1 MKSKDF
7 LSVTD
12 LAGHEIRLLLSD
24 AASLK
29 AQGWQTSLSG
39 KTLALV
45 FEKPSLRTRVSFEL
59 AMKQLGGE
67 AIYLSPAEVGL
78 GKRESIADVA
88 RVLARYVDAIAV
100 RTFAQDTL
108 VELSRWAGVPVIN
121 ALSDAEHPCQAL
133 ADLLTIY
140 ENKGEF
146 PGLKLA
152 YIGDGNNVAVSLA
165 LAAASVG
172 LSFTIA
178 APKGYGLPEAV
189 MKRALALAAEND
201 SFIEATND
209 PGAAALGADIVYTDG
224 WTSMGQEVESEIR
237 RKAFAGFQ
245 VDERLMSLAK
255 PDAII
260 MHCLPAHYGE
270 EVAAGLLDGP
280 QSVVFDQAENRLHV
294 QKALLAD
301 MLGGLCFPWPG

>member
-1 MKSKDF
+1 MKSKDL
-7 LSVTD
+7 LSITD
-12 LAGHEIRLLLSD
+12 LAPHEIRLLLSD
-24 AASLK
+24 AASMK
-29 AQGWQTSLSG
+29 AQGWQTTLSG

-45 FEKPSLRTRVSFEL
+45 FEKPSLRTRLSFEL

-88 RVLARYVDAIAV
+88 RVLSRYVDAIAV
-100 RTFAQDTL
+100 RTFAQST
-108 VELSRWAGVPVIN
+108 VEELARWAGVPVVN

-133 ADLLTIY
+133 ADLLTIF
-140 ENKGEF
+140 EHKGEF

-152 YIGDGNNVAVSLA
+152 FIGDGNNVAVSLA

-172 LSFTIA
+172 LSFTMA
-178 APKGYGLPEAV
+178 SPKGYELPAEAV
-189 MKRALALAAEND
+189 HRALELAARSESVF
-201 SFIEATND
+201 SFTDD
-209 PGAAALGADIVYTDG
+209 PGEAAFGADIIYTDT
-224 WTSMGQEVESEIR
+224 WTSMGQEADAEAR
-237 RKAFAGFQ
+237 RKAFEGYQ
-245 VDERLMSLAK
+245 VNERLVSLAK

-260 MHCLPAHYGE
+260 MHCLPAHHGE
-270 EVAAGLLDGP
+270 EVAAGLLDSP

>member
-1 MKSKDF
+1 MKSKDL
-7 LSVTD
+7 LSITD

-24 AASLK
+24 AAGLK
-29 AQGWQTSLSG
+29 AQGWQTTLSG
-39 KTLALV
+39 KTLALL

-67 AIYLSPAEVGL
+67 VIYLSPAEVGL

-88 RVLARYVDAIAV
+88 RVLSRYVDAIAV
-100 RTFAQDTL
+100 RTFAQSTL
-108 VELSRWAGVPVIN
+108 EELARWAGVPVIN

-133 ADLLTIY
+133 ADLLTIF
-140 ENKGEF
+140 EHKGEF

-178 APKGYGLPEAV
+178 TPKGYELPAEA
-189 MKRALALAAEND
+189 MKQALARAAE
-201 SFIEATND
+201 SECVIEATYD
-209 PGAAALGADIVYTDG
+209 PKAAVLGADIVYTDV
-224 WTSMGQEVESEIR
+224 WTSMGQEAESDIR
-237 RKAFAGFQ
+237 RQAFAGFQ
-245 VDERLMSLAK
+245 LNERLVPLAK

-260 MHCLPAHYGE
+260 MHPLPAHYGQ